1 MRRLVLESGCLP
13 FGMHAVRSFTA
24 ELCLSSRP
32 LVGCMAPQFSIFG
45 TSALRE
51 HVRQRH
57 DLSILILIIFHR
69 NVISYWHGGSD
80 IVLFTQLTNMI
91 KGAWSYMHRTRYEY
105 YERRSLRWC
114 DVREPAWSIDPPYQ
128 R

>member
-32 LVGCMAPQFSIFG
+32 LVVCMAPQFSIFG

-57 DLSILILIIFHR
+57 DLSILSIFHC
-69 NVISYWHGGSD
+69 NVISCWHRGSD
-80 IVLFTQLTNMI
+80 IALSTQLTNMS
-91 KGAWSYMHRTRYEY
+91 KGAWSYMHRMRYEY

-114 DVREPAWSIDPPYQ
+114 DVREPDWSIDPPCQ